1 MESSQ
6 EPEEGSPAQKEEI
19 NSHDTLDVQQSPSG
33 AIGGG
38 AGTTILRWDNQTLA
52 LNRQLFLGERTMTVQ
67 DHYLENERQ
76 KENEIANTTP
86 ETSVSALVV
95 PCLKNLNRVV
105 SADLSSFESE
115 VAPALWKDEMGRLRV
130 WAANIGAHKTGQSSL
145 DHRLRDSSHIREQTV
160 RLLGRLQRI
169 IEDIDD
175 ALNHTV
181 EDDDFSDISEQS
193 DDEDK
198 LTEMQSIYQA
208 LRDTINNLFQLS
220 MVIRQP
226 AQHDRLLGTKRSD
239 ASFYEHFD
247 RQHVMGKYPEVG
259 EEILNR
265 LGLAISQRRAV
276 LRYRERHRMKLGQGL
291 SSAIEDEEEGKS
303 AKLSDTVATTFIE
316 VSPAT
321 KDEWESQTV
330 ASKTSYAATLLNG
343 AEGATLP
350 KPPKGSANGAPFECP
365 FCFTIITIGNRS
377 AWARHIFNDLM
388 PYLCIFP
395 ECSTPHKLYES
406 RREWFAHLHDRHSIQ
421 DNPDTSTDCPLCL
434 ASIPGGKQLERH
446 VGRHLEE
453 LALFALPRSDED
465 DGDPFDSDEE
475 QGQSE
480 NSLKHNVSDEQPSV
494 NGSES
499 GAEDTPAS
507 TAIVPEEKKSTS
519 DQQPLNEKSLTV
531 KGIITHVLVSIE
543 KSRRDLTG
551 WRDRIDLK
559 QRISNVWN
567 G

>member
-1 MESSQ
+1 MENSQ
-6 EPEEGSPAQKEEI
+6 EPEGRSPVQKDET
-19 NSHDTLDVQQSPSG
+19 NPRATLDLQQSPPE

-38 AGTTILRWDNQTLA
+38 TGTTILRWDNQTLA
-52 LNRQLFLGERTMTVQ
+52 LNRQLFLGERAVPSQNLDT
-67 DHYLENERQ
+67 EEE
-76 KENEIANTTP
+76 KEKEVTSTKP
-86 ETSVSALVV
+86 ETSVSTLVI
-95 PCLKNLNRVV
+95 PCLQNLNRVV

-145 DHRLRDSSHIREQTV
+145 DHRLRDASHIREQAV
-160 RLLGRLQRI
+160 RVLGRLQRI

-181 EDDDFSDISEQS
+181 EHDDFSDISEQS
-193 DDEDK
+193 DDEDS

-226 AQHDRLLGTKRSD
+226 AQHDRLVGTKRSD

-291 SSAIEDEEEGKS
+291 NSAIEDEEEEKS
-303 AKLSDTVATTFIE
+303 AKLSDTVATTFID

-330 ASKTSYAATLLNG
+330 ASKTSYAATLING
-343 AEGATLP
+343 SGGATLP
-350 KPPKGSANGAPFECP
+350 NPPKSSVNGAPFECP
-365 FCFTIITIGNRS
+365 YCFTIITIQNRS

-406 RREWFAHLHDRHSIQ
+406 RREWFGHLQEQHSVQ
-421 DNPDTSTDCPLCL
+421 DGPDTKMDCPLCL

-446 VGRHLEE
+446 IGRHLEE

-465 DGDPFDSDEE
+465 DEDPFSSDEE

-480 NSLKHNVSDEQPSV
+480 NSLDHDVSVERPSV
-494 NGSES
+494 NGSEPDDEDDPAF
-499 GAEDTPAS
+499 AE
-507 TAIVPEEKKSTS
+507 IEQEEKKSMCN
-519 DQQPLNEKSLTV
+519 QQPLNEKSLTD

-543 KSRRDLTG
+543 TSRRGLTG
-551 WRDRIDLK
+551 WRDEIALK
-559 QRISNVWN
+559 YRISVVWN
-567 G
+567 V